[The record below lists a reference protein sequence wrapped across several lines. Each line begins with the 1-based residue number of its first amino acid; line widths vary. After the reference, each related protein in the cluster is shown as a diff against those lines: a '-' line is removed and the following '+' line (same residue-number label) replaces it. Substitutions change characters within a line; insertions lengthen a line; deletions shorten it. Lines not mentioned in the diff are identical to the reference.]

1 MNSSFQHF
9 FFAFEN
15 FNFNNV
21 ALEMSTFFFPRPKER
36 WSEGRIVGTRTQE
49 EKVEENIW
57 ETAVLNLEVIFYLQN
72 TLFSSASK
80 DRHTFGGTRF
90 WGVRKVRIFHAL
102 HRLLVADWQSSCR
115 RVICQCVFFVARWS
129 ISTSEDA
136 IFHSRIENIS
146 LSDHEPRLV
155 SESSS
160 VDCDFNQDDDD
171 YGEMAEGNTKSLHF
185 N

>member
-1 MNSSFQHF
+1 M
-9 FFAFEN
+9 
-15 FNFNNV
+15 
-21 ALEMSTFFFPRPKER
+21 
-36 WSEGRIVGTRTQE
+36 I
-49 EKVEENIW
+49 
-57 ETAVLNLEVIFYLQN
+57 
-72 TLFSSASK
+72 
-80 DRHTFGGTRF
+80 GGTNRRHQDTGGEGGREYLRNCCTKPRSDF
-90 WGVRKVRIFHAL
+90 LFTKHALFLGLEGPPHFRWDTLLGVRKVRIFHAL

-115 RVICQCVFFVARWS
+115 RVICQCVFFDARWS